1 VPIVLTIAALA
12 LLALQAPA
20 PPNHSLLILDEP
32 YPEKEVA
39 QLTTQTWQGLFLDG
53 ASAPRIAPVTLELGE
68 RGPGCPVEDAVVEV
82 RSRPAGAQYAVTSRA
97 IRAGAVTTVR
107 RDYPASLSA
116 SENREI
122 SLALGNRRYVLRREG
137 VRDDLADARVVLT
150 EGGAT
155 QVLFERPEV
164 VDEPHF
170 TLHWAGDLDRDGRL
184 DLIVT
189 LSHKYSVF
197 PTRLLLSSGA
207 QASAL
212 VGVAARL
219 DRSAC

>member
-12 LLALQAPA
+12 LVALQAPA
-20 PPNHSLLILDEP
+20 PPNHSLLVLDEP

-39 QLTTQTWQGLFLDG
+39 QLAKQSWQGLFLDG
-53 ASAPRIAPVTLELGE
+53 ATAPRVATITLDLGD
-68 RGPGCPVEDAVVEV
+68 RGPGCPPEDMVVEV
-82 RSRPAGAQYAVTSRA
+82 RSSPAGAQYAVTSRA
-97 IRAGAVTTVR
+97 VRAGAVTTVR
-107 RDYPASLSA
+107 RDYPAELS
-116 SENREI
+116 SNESREVM
-122 SLALGNRRYVLRREG
+122 LALGNRRYVLRREG
-137 VRDDLADARVVLT
+137 VREDLADARIVLT

-155 QVLFERPEV
+155 QVLFERPEFA
-164 VDEPHF
+164 DEPHF

-197 PTRLLLSSGA
+197 PTRLLISSSA
-207 QASAL
+207 QGNAL